1 MTPQGRAIW
10 RLVAPV
16 AIERPTLLE
25 KVDWPT
31 PPKRPT
37 SVVPMEA
44 ARIPPLTDFKSVR
57 FHSRSLA
64 FWHNVRSPT
73 LLRVDA
79 RQAMKNAGNNAMS
92 NDQPVYGRCGKL
104 TIDPTK
110 DLKNSDALERPSA

>member
-1 MTPQGRAIW
+1 MAPITGGGMIVKTAARPGMNANKIRMTPQGKAIW

-31 PPKRPT
+31 PPKRPA
-37 SVVPMEA
+37 SVVPTDS
-44 ARIPPLTDFKSVR
+44 ARIPPLADFKSVR

-64 FWHNVRSPT
+64 FWHRVRSPT

-79 RQAMKNAGNNAMS
+79 R
-92 NDQPVYGRCGKL
+92 P
-104 TIDPTK
+104 
-110 DLKNSDALERPSA
+110 